1 MFEDIH
7 NTGAD
12 HCCASS
18 GLPPSQ
24 AIPPQSP
31 ILVQDED
38 EACNEDSELEEV
50 TLTSG
55 RGERGKGVDNNK
67 GKKPKTTTGHWFHE
81 QMHKIVEMNES

>member
-24 AIPPQSP
+24 AIPYHNLPF
-31 ILVQDED
+31 LF
-38 EACNEDSELEEV
+38 
-50 TLTSG
+50 
-55 RGERGKGVDNNK
+55 RMKM
-67 GKKPKTTTGHWFHE
+67 KPV
-81 QMHKIVEMNES
+81 MKIVSWRRSHLQVGEGREAKGLIITKERNRRQLQVIGFMNRCTRLWK